1 MHQSTQ
7 LKIPAQAQYIKL
19 VNDAIDDVC
28 EASAFSVS
36 DIDAIKE
43 STRELILNAIEHA
56 YPNQKGYIQISI
68 HPFETGVRLDVHD
81 WGLPMSAKK
90 HSSVPLEKEASQGFN
105 RIYALMDLFEYHN
118 LGKEGKKFTII
129 KYLTHPMHEE
139 ERKEPQKREQ
149 ISNKHTSKKIP
160 VEVRL
165 FQEGDEEGIARLIY
179 KNYGY
184 SYIKDLFYY
193 PQKVFESHG
202 KKFYSIVAVTGE
214 RIIGHF
220 ALVLIPEST
229 IAEIGVAVVDPEF
242 QGMGIMNRMF
252 NLVMQ
257 HAKAIGLDGIFGEA
271 IMFHIYSQKANLS
284 HGFCES
290 ALMLGKVPVDTTIVN
305 NELAQKSKRGAVL
318 VGYYF
323 FSKEKKHLFLPKVY
337 KKQIKHIYKGA
348 GIPFKKAKAGK
359 QKVPKHIFLSYT
371 FDPPTNIAK
380 IRIDRYGK
388 DLKQKFS
395 ILLAQLKA
403 KHCDM
408 IYADISL
415 ERIPQ
420 IDKVV
425 KMLNKAG
432 FFYSGVMFLYH
443 EQEDYLRLQLKHSDR
458 IGHKNYVC
466 YSAFCKTLSRYI
478 MKDQRRI
485 QRGQRSSPPFPSVH
499 ICRLLPNLFVTGIV
513 VFYKISYFPTYR

>member
-1 MHQSTQ
+1 MMHKSIQV
-7 LKIPAQAQYIKL
+7 KIPAEEKYIKL
-19 VNDAIDDVC
+19 VNDAIDDIC
-28 EASAFSVS
+28 ETSAFGIS
-36 DIDAIKE
+36 DIDVIKE
-43 STRELILNAIEHA
+43 SVRELIINAIEHA
-56 YPNQKGYIQISI
+56 YPDQKGYIEISI
-68 HPFETGVRLDVHD
+68 HPFETGIRLDVHD

-90 HSSVPLEKEASQGFN
+90 HASVPLEKEASQGFN

-129 KYLTHPMHEE
+129 KYLSHPLHKE
-139 ERKEPQKREQ
+139 ERKESAQERE
-149 ISNKHTSKKIP
+149 KHQQRIHPEIP

-165 FQEGDEEGIARLIY
+165 FREGDEEGIARLIY

-214 RIIGHF
+214 RVIGHF
-220 ALVLIPEST
+220 ALVLVPEST

-252 NLVMQ
+252 KLVMQ
-257 HAKAIGLDGIFGEA
+257 QAKTIGLDAIFGEA

-284 HGFCES
+284 HGFSES

-318 VGYYF
+318 IGYYF
-323 FSKEKKHLFLPKVY
+323 FTKAKKRLFLPKVY
-337 KKQIKHIYKGA
+337 KKQIKRTYESANLPLKHA
-348 GIPFKKAKAGK
+348 KAKK
-359 QKVPKHIFLSYT
+359 QKIPKHIFLSYT

-420 IDKVV
+420 IEKAIE
-425 KMLNKAG
+425 MLNKAG

-443 EQEDYLRLQLKHSDR
+443 EGEDYLRLQLKHSDR
-458 IGHKNYVC
+458 IGHRNYVC
-466 YSAFCKTLSRYI
+466 YSDFCKKLSRYI
-478 MKDQRRI
+478 MEDERRV
-485 QRGQRSSPPFPSVH
+485 QKG
-499 ICRLLPNLFVTGIV
+499 
-513 VFYKISYFPTYR
+513 